1 MSDKKLKV
9 DQELPELGS
18 RRGFLGKSA
27 LLGLTGAGLSL
38 GLTGC
43 KEESAGKGAAPGSA
57 SAAAPKAAPAP
68 VAASKPAAG
77 ASHEVAPGQLDEYY
91 CFSSSGH
98 SGEARI
104 LGIPSGRT
112 LKRIPVFNIDCM
124 VGWGI
129 TNESKAIM
137 GTKADGSL
145 KYTTGDT
152 HHVHGSYKDG
162 TYDSRWLFTN
172 DKIHSRLARI
182 RMDTMET
189 DKIVELPNV
198 MGFHG
203 LFPDKRDPVDEKI
216 NYTTRVFC
224 GAEFHQPLPND
235 GRDLEDPTKW
245 GCLFSC
251 VNASTMEVMWQCRV
265 DGNMDLVATSYDG
278 KLAASNQYNAENGPD
293 LPGMM
298 SAERDACV
306 FFNVARIE
314 QMVKDG
320 KVTKIGLSKVPVVD
334 GRKAANP
341 DPKTSITCYVP
352 VGKNPHGV
360 NASPDG
366 KYFVCSGKLSPTATV
381 IDLSLVL
388 KWFDGGLK
396 EPRDTVVAEPE
407 IGLGPLHT
415 GFDGKGNAYTSLF
428 LDSQIVKWN
437 VDKAI
442 AQFKGDKTVKV
453 VLDKI
458 DVHYQPGHSFA
469 SMGETKDADG
479 RFFNSGNKF
488 SKDRFLPVGPLHVE
502 TEQLI
507 DITGEKMVMLSDHSA
522 YPEPHDG
529 IIVKRD
535 SVKTVQ
541 VSNMADFPLAVK
553 TAEQAGI
560 ERKGKKVTVR
570 LMSQAPNFSM
580 PVIKVKKGD
589 EVTLI
594 ITNHDKVED
603 LTHGCALPTYNINFI
618 INPQETKSVTFTADH
633 AGAFWMY
640 CSHFCH
646 ALHLEMRSRFLVEA

>member
-1 MSDKKLKV
+1 M
-9 DQELPELGS
+9 GS
-18 RRGFLGKSA
+18 SNTKNKNKNKDRAPAPGRRSFLGKSA
-27 LLGLTGAGLSL
+27 LAGLAGASAAI
-38 GLTGC
+38 GLAGC
-43 KEESAGKGAAPGSA
+43 KEDAAK
-57 SAAAPKAAPAP
+57 AAAAGKAAPAS
-68 VAASKPAAG
+68 VSA
-77 ASHEVAPGQLDEYY
+77 HEKAPGQLDDYY
-91 CFSSSGH
+91 HFSSGGH

-104 LGIPSGRT
+104 LGLPSGRT
-112 LKRIPVFNIDCM
+112 LRRIPVFNIDPM

-162 TYDSRWLFTN
+162 TYDGRWLFVN

-182 RMDTMET
+182 RMDVMEC

-198 MGFHG
+198 AGFHG
-203 LFPDKRDPVDEKI
+203 IFPDKRDPVDPAI

-224 GAEFHQPLPND
+224 GAEFHIPLPND
-235 GRDLEDPTKW
+235 GRDLDDPSKW
-245 GCLFSC
+245 GALFSC
-251 VNASTMEVMWQCRV
+251 VNAATMELMWQCRV

-278 KLAASNQYNAENGPD
+278 KLAASNQYNTENAAD
-293 LPGMM
+293 LAGMM
-298 SAERDACV
+298 AAERDGCL
-306 FFNVARIE
+306 FFHVERIE
-314 QMVKDG
+314 ALVKQG
-320 KVTKIGLSKVPVVD
+320 KFTTIGASRVPVVD
-334 GRKAANP
+334 GRKAANT
-341 DPKTSITCYVP
+341 DPKTAVTCYVP

-415 GFDGKGNAYTSLF
+415 AFDGKGNAYTSLF

-437 VDKAI
+437 VDQAI
-442 AQFKGDKTVKV
+442 AQFKGDKAAKP

-458 DVHYQPGHSFA
+458 DVHYQPGHGYS
-469 SMGETKDADG
+469 SMGETREADG
-479 RFFNSGNKF
+479 KYFNSGNKF
-488 SKDRFLPVGPLHVE
+488 SKDRFLPVGPLHCE
-502 TEQLI
+502 TEQLL
-507 DITGEKMVMLSDHSA
+507 DLSGARMVLLSDHTA

-529 IIVKRD
+529 IIVRRD
-535 SVKTVQ
+535 RVKTSQ
-541 VSNMADFPLAVK
+541 VHKMTDFPNAV
-553 TAEQAGI
+553 TAETAGV
-560 ERKGKKVTVR
+560 ERKGNKVHVR
-570 LMSQAPNFSM
+570 LMSQAPNYSM

-589 EVTLI
+589 EVTITL
-594 ITNHDKVED
+594 TNHDKVED

-618 INPQETKSVTFTADH
+618 VNPQETRSVTFKADH
-633 AGAFWMY
+633 AGAFWLY
-640 CSHFCH
+640 CTHFCH
-646 ALHLEMRSRFLVEA
+646 ALHLEMRSRFLVEG